1 MESYDTFNWFFNL
14 LNQKTFSWNI
24 FYPIE
29 KVLNF
34 LKPPKLS
41 LSKKVER
48 LNPGYIHTNRE
59 KKETR
64 GMDMRR
70 TQNH

>member
-1 MESYDTFNWFFNL
+1 MIHLIYFWTFL
-14 LNQKTFSWNI
+14 IKTSFSWNI

-41 LSKKVER
+41 LSKQVER
-48 LNPGYIHTNRE
+48 LNPGYIHTSRK
-59 KKETR
+59 KKEAR
-64 GMDMRR
+64 GKDVNR
-70 TQNH
+70 TPNH